1 MPCNISTF
9 LKQFVYK
16 WLIDCYCYFCLCC
29 CTLMLYIYVCVD
41 QRTCS
46 RKNLEEDAYDFFRA
60 PFGYSAN
67 FLFSSHQ
74 QLCPIG
80 LCYHARQIIL
90 IILHVYCNNSLG
102 HHYGDN
108 FDHHK
113 NKWHWTCS
121 RTARIWLHQ
130 QKYANQRKS
139 QNVNVTNYVLHFD
152 VNLGSRCNS
161 QLVHFPDNLKYW
173 F

>member
-29 CTLMLYIYVCVD
+29 CTLMLYIYIYIYIYVCVD

-102 HHYGDN
+102 RHYGDN

-139 QNVNVTNYVLHFD
+139 QNVDITNYVLHVD
-152 VNLGSRCNS
+152 VYLGSRCNS
-161 QLVHFPDNLKYW
+161 
-173 F
+173 